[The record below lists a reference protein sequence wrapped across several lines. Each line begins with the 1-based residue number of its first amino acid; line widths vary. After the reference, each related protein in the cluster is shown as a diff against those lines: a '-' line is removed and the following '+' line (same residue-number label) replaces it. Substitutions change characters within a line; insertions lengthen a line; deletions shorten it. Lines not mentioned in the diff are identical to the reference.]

1 MSTHQVL
8 HRFQGQSASV
18 DHLDSPAGAAPFSS
32 SAPRRGLDVHISA
45 VRAIEP
51 SLAEEALLEAV
62 RQLCIEECKRHF
74 AQVEL
79 RAHQEIDPQAVSQ
92 IHPPERCWFV
102 RMVVSQQ
109 EAPWAEAEIPVI
121 VSLSESA
128 LHLMFR

>member
-18 DHLDSPAGAAPFSS
+18 DHLDSPAGAGLISS
-32 SAPRRGLDVHISA
+32 SAPRRGLDVHASA
-45 VRAIEP
+45 VCAMEP
-51 SLAEEALLEAV
+51 FPSEEALLELI

-92 IHPPERCWFV
+92 IHPPERCWFAS
-102 RMVVSQQ
+102 MAVSQQ
-109 EAPWAEAEIPVI
+109 EATWAEAEIPVI

>member
-8 HRFQGQSASV
+8 HRFQGQSASI

-32 SAPRRGLDVHISA
+32 SAPRRGLDVHATA
-45 VRAIEP
+45 VCAMEP
-51 SLAEEALLEAV
+51 FPSDEALLELI

-74 AQVEL
+74 TQVEL

-92 IHPPERCWFV
+92 IQPPERCWFAYV
-102 RMVVSQQ
+102 AVSQQ